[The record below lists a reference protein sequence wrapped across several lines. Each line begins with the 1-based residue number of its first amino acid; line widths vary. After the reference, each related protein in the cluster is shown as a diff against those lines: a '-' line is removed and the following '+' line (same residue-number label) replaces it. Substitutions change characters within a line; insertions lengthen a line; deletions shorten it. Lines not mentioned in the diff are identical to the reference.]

1 MKGPLKLLAFLRCFG
16 VSPAIGNYPAIDW
29 NRTPSEDKCLKIT
42 FFKHEY
48 QIRERVMSKISE
60 FITES
65 KFTPEVI
72 AAIVLL
78 GLFIDVFGFGVW
90 VGLPN

>member
-1 MKGPLKLLAFLRCFG
+1 
-16 VSPAIGNYPAIDW
+16 
-29 NRTPSEDKCLKIT
+29 
-42 FFKHEY
+42 
-48 QIRERVMSKISE
+48 MSKISE

-78 GLFIDVFGFGVW
+78 GLFIAGFGFGVW

>member
-1 MKGPLKLLAFLRCFG
+1 
-16 VSPAIGNYPAIDW
+16 
-29 NRTPSEDKCLKIT
+29 
-42 FFKHEY
+42 
-48 QIRERVMSKISE
+48 MSKISE

-72 AAIVLL
+72 AASVLL
-78 GLFIDVFGFGVW
+78 GLFIVGFGFGVW

>member
-1 MKGPLKLLAFLRCFG
+1 
-16 VSPAIGNYPAIDW
+16 
-29 NRTPSEDKCLKIT
+29 
-42 FFKHEY
+42 
-48 QIRERVMSKISE
+48 MSKISE

-72 AAIVLL
+72 TASVLL
-78 GLFIDVFGFGVW
+78 GLFIVGFGFGVW